1 MLFDH
6 DYDRVL
12 TFLSF
17 VLFLGITIF
26 LSSCLYML
34 FISIIFVHTWVL
46 VMGLVGLYRDGIPQR
61 GNVRK
66 ESILLLDDDDYGKTS
81 CSKYKHGRNIIVWS
95 FFCCFFAVFLKGRWL

>member
-66 ESILLLDDDDYGKTS
+66 ESILLLDDDDYGKNLV
-81 CSKYKHGRNIIVWS
+81 RNTNMAEISLSGVFS
-95 FFCCFFAVFLKGRWL
+95 AVFSLSF